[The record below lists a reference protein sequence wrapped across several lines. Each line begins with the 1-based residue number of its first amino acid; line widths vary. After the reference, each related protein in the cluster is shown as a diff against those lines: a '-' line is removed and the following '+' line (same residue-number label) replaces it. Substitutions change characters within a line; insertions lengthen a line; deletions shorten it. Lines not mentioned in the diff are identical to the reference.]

1 MKYQSLLYVSGVL
14 CLLMGL
20 AACQKEDGNDP
31 SNNSASSD
39 EYLAGEMVNV
49 GVNAFSAKKLF
60 VLNEG
65 GMGSNNATLDFL
77 DLQTGRYVRD
87 AYGKMNPE
95 IPLGLGDVANDI
107 ALYDG
112 KLWIVVNNSG
122 IVEVVNPENERHI
135 ATIAVPTPRNIA
147 FHGDYAYVSS
157 WNGAAAV
164 YGDDWSVDPAQSKN
178 PKGAVYKID
187 IKNYKVVGSVEVG
200 YQPEGL
206 AVSKGRLFVA
216 NSGGIACSLPPDYS
230 YDNTL
235 SVIDLNGFFVTKTL
249 TVAPNLKNVYAAPD
263 GNVFVTTLGNYYD
276 VHSGMYWIRNESLV
290 GRVGEG
296 SDIACNVSVPTL
308 DADGFFWAIGND
320 TEFDWSATSHEW
332 YLWSFNAR
340 TGAAVSWNP
349 DFVFSG
355 SVPYGLCL
363 DGAALFVA
371 DAGDYFNPGTLSL
384 YISGS
389 YEKQWTVTAGVCPG
403 HFVLW

>member
-1 MKYQSLLYVSGVL
+1 MKYQSLLYVSGAL
-14 CLLMGL
+14 CLLLGL
-20 AACQKEDGNDP
+20 AACQKEDGPDP
-31 SNNSASSD
+31 SSYSASSD

-65 GMGSNNATLDFL
+65 GMGSNNATLDIL

-95 IPLGLGDVANDI
+95 IPQGLGDVANDI
-107 ALYDG
+107 AVYDG

-147 FHGDYAYVSS
+147 FHGAYAYVSS

-164 YGDDWSVDPAQSKN
+164 YGADWSVDPAQSKN

-187 IKNYKVVGSVEVG
+187 IKSFEVVDCVEVG

-216 NSGGIACSLPPDYS
+216 NSGGIACSLPPSYS

-235 SVIDLNGFFVTKTL
+235 SIIDLNGFFVTKTL

-263 GNVFVTTLGNYYD
+263 GTVFVTTLGNYYD
-276 VHSGMYWIRNESLV
+276 VHSGMYWVKNEKLV

-296 SDIACNVSVPTL
+296 SSNVSVPVM
-308 DADGFFWAIGND
+308 DASGDFWAIGND
-320 TEFDWSATSHEW
+320 TEFDWSASSHEW
-332 YLWSFNAR
+332 YLWRFSSKSEAFTTIPNFH
-340 TGAAVSWNP
+340 
-349 DFVFSG
+349 FVG
-355 SVPYGLCL
+355 GVPYGLYV
-363 DGAALFVA
+363 DGNNIVVA
-371 DAGDYFNPGTLSL
+371 DAVDYFNPGTLSL
-384 YISGS
+384 YAADSG
-389 YEKQWTVTAGVCPG
+389 EKPWTVTAGVCPA
-403 HFVLW
+403 HFAVWE